1 MAQLTQLRRKIQAV
15 NTTKKITHAIRL
27 VSMASY
33 SKLEKQAIFLKSYK
47 NSIDQ
52 TFAQLLKPKPE
63 WTSNTLFPGDVFDQ
77 SPLIIV
83 ISSTKG
89 LCGSFN
95 ANLIRFI
102 EKKLIFEKN
111 QSPKFITIGTKAK
124 REIESKNI
132 GNIIL
137 NFEEFNFNNFE
148 TIGSKIIENIYTQD
162 IPYSS
167 VYFYSNKLIN
177 FFVQKPQ
184 QTTLIPA
191 KLEFNSQENSQDN
204 NNNNN
209 NIFDPI
215 YEQDQKVILD
225 FMAHKYIKSTIL
237 ETLFQSLLSENAARF
252 LAMDSSN
259 TNAEKFL
266 DKLTLQYN
274 KSRQALITKEVSE
287 LCANM
292 E

>member
-1 MAQLTQLRRKIQAV
+1 MAQLTQLRRKIQAI

-33 SKLEKQAIFLKSYK
+33 SKLEKQAVFLKAYK
-47 NSIDQ
+47 NNIDQ

-63 WTSNTLFPGDVFDQ
+63 WTSHTLFPEDIFDQ
-77 SPLIIV
+77 TPLIILV
-83 ISSTKG
+83 SSTKG

-95 ANLIRFI
+95 ANLLRFI
-102 EKKLIFEKN
+102 DQKLIFEKN
-111 QSPKFITIGTKAK
+111 QNPKFITIGSRAK
-124 REIESKNI
+124 KEIESRNI
-132 GNIIL
+132 GKIIL
-137 NFEEFNFNNFE
+137 NFDEFNFNNFE
-148 TIGSKIIENIYTQD
+148 IIGSKIIENIYAQEK
-162 IPYSS
+162 PYSS

-177 FFVQKPQ
+177 FFVQKPA

-191 KLEFNSQENSQDN
+191 KLEFNSQDN
-204 NNNNN
+204 TQNNAN
-209 NIFDPI
+209 FDPV
-215 YEQDQKVILD
+215 YEQNPKVILD
-225 FMAHKYIKSTIL
+225 FIANKYIKSTIL
-237 ETLFQSLLSENAARF
+237 ETLFQSLISENAARF